1 MVGRGSRK
9 RGVCEGILYNIGTET
24 STQIMERL
32 KKQNVVALQDL
43 ERVLKIFQEKPKDQ
57 KILKA
62 LREVQETGQVIRNL
76 GQLKL
81 VLSEDHYNKLIR
93 GMI

>member
-9 RGVCEGILYNIGTET
+9 RGVCEGILNNIGTKT

-32 KKQNVVALQDL
+32 NKQNVVALQDL

-62 LREVQETGQVIRNL
+62 LREVQETVQVKRNL
-76 GQLKL
+76 GILKL